1 MVIMSVCRLLRQ
13 FEINVLTNISRLT
26 FKYVLN
32 LKTWKFLT
40 LYIESPTFPKIDV
53 FTKHFSKIIFQNC
66 YFWRRLW
73 IGKRKVKTIW
83 FNDIWAFMWKLWTK
97 IFCCRRGSQR
107 GGRCRGSGEASVRDQ
122 PEQSGRS
129 DKARAL
135 VSSSILE
142 AFLHVS
148 KIKPGDQDSWSIDD
162 RLVLTSY

>member
-1 MVIMSVCRLLRQ
+1 MSVCRLLRQ

-73 IGKRKVKTIW
+73 IGKRKVKTIISKRCKSI
-83 FNDIWAFMWKLWTK
+83 FFIHEKNVLIQRWTK
-97 IFCCRRGSQR
+97 IFCCRRGSQC
-107 GGRCRGSGEASVRDQ
+107 GGRCWRSGEASVRDQ

-148 KIKPGDQDSWSIDD
+148 KIKKPFY
-162 RLVLTSY
+162 T